1 MGSPSNHRADTRHIC
16 DRNTPNI
23 RYFPPIHKQVK
34 EKETPVEIEG
44 CQLQWKRLCVPAQKH
59 IWSKHVKVTNKCHLS
74 NGSHLDFYQQFLC
87 PPKILIKCLWEFLE
101 NSENAK
107 CICKEARSWS
117 ENKLKLFW
125 RLNDTKSAIQITL
138 KDIWISASRCWTEH

>member
-1 MGSPSNHRADTRHIC
+1 MIFKWVPLQLIGLILATSVI
-16 DRNTPNI
+16 
-23 RYFPPIHKQVK
+23 
-34 EKETPVEIEG
+34 ETLQTSGISHPYTNKWKKKRPLWK
-44 CQLQWKRLCVPAQKH
+44 LQWKRLCVPAQKH

-125 RLNDTKSAIQITL
+125 RLNNTKSAIQIAL